1 MQKSVLMFEKF
12 CANVNCMIFS
22 PICRNESII
31 HACASHLD
39 EKAAEVVKTMFALSE
54 NKSNRLSP
62 TTNAVS
68 HNEIFQNIRQSSNI
82 KAQVS
87 HYSYNFH
94 F

>member
-1 MQKSVLMFEKF
+1 MFIPFYISKVSCQSILYDAF
-12 CANVNCMIFS
+12 HT
-22 PICRNESII
+22 CRNESII
-31 HACASHLD
+31 HASASHLD
-39 EKAAEVVKTMFALSE
+39 EKAAEVVKTMLALSE

-82 KAQVS
+82 KIQVS
-87 HYSYNFH
+87 LYSYIFH